1 MWMWG
6 RIRVQY
12 GERVVLYRDGRPT
25 ELLLP
30 GRYVRFGRFG
40 SLQQER
46 FSLEDPWIRSERL
59 RDLVNSGVLGAEAR
73 VLDLDDRERAI
84 VKIDGRYV
92 AVCGAGLVALWKAE
106 RKIEVER
113 FEVQAPSLQLLHP
126 ALPLI
131 VELPGA
137 RQQLEVAV
145 VGPSAV
151 GLVTR
156 DGKPAGEIGSGLQA
170 FWKGA
175 GKIQVLTVDTREQVL
190 DVSGQEI
197 LTADK
202 VTLRLNALV
211 TYRVI
216 DAWKAVTTV
225 EAYAQALYRQAQ
237 LALRAVVGTR
247 ELDVFLAEKD
257 GVVEELERTVKARA
271 AEFGLEV
278 LSLGIRDVIL
288 PGEMKEIL
296 NRVVEARKQ
305 AEAALLTRR
314 EETAAMR
321 MQANTAR
328 IFESNP
334 LLLKLRE
341 LEVLEKVAEKAK
353 LSVFLGSGEGVGL
366 AERVM
371 KLI

>member
-1 MWMWG
+1 MWMLKS
-6 RIRVQY
+6 IRVQY
-12 GERVVLYRDGRPT
+12 GERAVLFRDGRPV
-25 ELLLP
+25 ELFLP
-30 GRYVRFGRFG
+30 GRYVRFGRLG
-40 SLQQER
+40 SLTVEH
-46 FSLEDPWIRSERL
+46 FSLEEPWLGSRRL
-59 RDLVNSGVLGAEAR
+59 REIVRSGVLANEAL
-73 VLDLDDRERAI
+73 VLELGDSERAI
-84 VKIDGRYV
+84 VKIDGRYA
-92 AVCGAGLVALWKAE
+92 AVCGSGIAALWTE
-106 RKIEVER
+106 GRKIEVER
-113 FEVQAPSLQLLHP
+113 YAVSPLGFQLENP
-126 ALPLI
+126 ALPVI
-131 VELPGA
+131 VDLPGA
-137 RQQLEVAV
+137 RYQLEVAV
-145 VGPSAV
+145 VGAGSV
-151 GLVTR
+151 GLVMR
-156 DGKPAGEIGSGLQA
+156 DGKPSGEIGPGLSA

-175 GKIQVLTVDTREQVL
+175 GKIQVLSVDQREQVL

-211 TYRVI
+211 TFRVV
-216 DAWKAVTTV
+216 DAWKAVTSV

-257 GVVEELERTVKARA
+257 GVVEELERIVRVRA

-305 AEAALLTRR
+305 AEANLATRR
-314 EETAAMR
+314 EETAAIR

-353 LSVFLGSGEGVGL
+353 LSVFLGAGDGAGL

-371 KLI
+371 KMV